1 MTILAAAF
9 KEKGMYKAYY
19 NGILFYDPRIDELAL
34 LNPVVELEENKA
46 GSFSF
51 TIMPE
56 NPAYDHI
63 KMRKTVI
70 EVYNDDQLV
79 FAGVPVERTEDF
91 YKQREIYCEGELTYL
106 NDSIQRQAKYQN
118 MTVRGLL
125 EKYINHHNAQVEA
138 TKQFR
143 VGMVTVK
150 DNNDSLYR
158 FTNMQ
163 STMMELKEDFVDDLG
178 GFFRIRH
185 VNGVKYIDYLDDSQ
199 NTNRQIIKLGKNLI
213 DYSSNIDSSEIA
225 TAIIPLG
232 KKLETA
238 AVEGLETR
246 LDIKSVNNGLDYVHS
261 SEAVNEFGWIYK
273 VVEWDDVTE
282 AENLKKKGEQYLS
295 DTQFEN
301 MIIEAKAVDL
311 GWTSQEIE
319 HFKLSDKIRVVSKPH
334 GLDRYFRLTK
344 QTLHLDAPEKDTI
357 TLGKNEK
364 RTLSARNNQ
373 ASYAIKKAMES
384 ITPVP
389 DIIKQA
395 TQNATE
401 LITNAMGG
409 FVYKTN
415 NELYIMDTND
425 PDTATKVWR
434 WNINGLGYS
443 STGVKGPY
451 GLAMTMD
458 GSIVADY
465 ITTGILNAIEINNG
479 NGTFKVTKDGK
490 LTATSGTIAGW
501 NIGPSGIYKDIAVV
515 GTSTVY
521 RVYFQPPINNSSPE
535 KTWVLSCQKSED
547 SGKTFSGIFVLY
559 ADGSAVFGK
568 GNTQINADGSAN
580 FCNNTVKIAPSGL
593 ICGNVQTTGNM
604 FCDASYVCQGRY
616 GVTTQIKDGNGHILY
631 FTGGIFTGFGADA

>member
-1 MTILAAAF
+1 
-9 KEKGMYKAYY
+9 MYKAYY

-79 FAGVPVERTEDF
+79 FAGIPIERTEDF
-91 YKQREIYCEGELTYL
+91 YKKREIYCEGELTYL

-125 EKYINHHNAQVEA
+125 ETYIDYHNAQVEE

-143 VGMVTVK
+143 VGIVTVK

-163 STMMELKEDFVDDLG
+163 STMMELKEDLIDDLG

-185 VNGVKYIDYLDDSQ
+185 EDGEKYIDYLEDSQ

-225 TAIIPLG
+225 TAVIPLG
-232 KKLETA
+232 KKLEVA

-246 LDIKSVNNGLDYVHS
+246 LDIKSVNNGLDYVCS
-261 SEAVNEFGWIYK
+261 NEAVNEFGWIYK

-282 AENLKKKGEQYLS
+282 AANLKKKGEKYLS

-344 QTLHLDAPEKDTI
+344 QTLHLDMPEKDTI

-364 RTLSARNNQ
+364 RTLSARNTQ
-373 ASYAIKKAMES
+373 TSYAIKKAMES
-384 ITPVP
+384 ITPTS

-395 TQNATE
+395 AQNATE

-409 FVYKTN
+409 YVYKTN
-415 NELYIMDTND
+415 NELYIMDTNN
-425 PDTATKVWR
+425 PETATKVWR

-465 ITTGILNAIEINNG
+465 ITAGTMYADRIKGGTLTLGGSSNANGLLKIVDASGNVIGSWGVDGINAKKGTFEGTIKSNSAEITGGSIDITTSVDGKKIIRLISQYHESYMNQQGLYCKETSNGVELKSNITSRSAYFNVQDKESYYTAEGILIQYLG
-479 NGTFKVTKDGK
+479 NIILNITKDHFVSKNDIRILDDWYDGW
-490 LTATSGTIAGW
+490 TITECL
-501 NIGPSGIYKDIAVV
+501 KDL
-515 GTSTVY
+515 Y
-521 RVYFQPPINNSSPE
+521 NRV
-535 KTWVLSCQKSED
+535 
-547 SGKTFSGIFVLY
+547 
-559 ADGSAVFGK
+559 SALEG
-568 GNTQINADGSAN
+568 
-580 FCNNTVKIAPSGL
+580 
-593 ICGNVQTTGNM
+593 
-604 FCDASYVCQGRY
+604 
-616 GVTTQIKDGNGHILY
+616 
-631 FTGGIFTGFGADA
+631 